1 MATSPTRTDRAATQP
16 ATSDT
21 AVPALQGAWWKWG
34 VFVLMGVVI
43 YGTFFIAQGA
53 KGFIDNGEVARIVF
67 FHVPVAA
74 LSSLW
79 YFLGAIYAIGYLLKH
94 HLDTDAKSAISMELG
109 FVYCIL
115 ATITG
120 SIFAYAEWNSF
131 WNWDPRETSIVIM
144 LLLYA
149 AYLVL
154 RGALGEHPERRARLS
169 AVFSLVAL

>member
-1 MATSPTRTDRAATQP
+1 VG
-16 ATSDT
+16 
-21 AVPALQGAWWKWG
+21 AVFAL
-34 VFVLMGVVI
+34 M
-43 YGTFFIAQGA
+43 
-53 KGFIDNGEVARIVF
+53 
-67 FHVPVAA
+67 
-74 LSSLW
+74 
-79 YFLGAIYAIGYLLKH
+79 YLLSPSWQTP
-94 HLDTDAKSAISMELG
+94 DMDAKSAICMELG

-154 RGALGEHPERRARLS
+154 RGALAEHPQRRAKLA
-169 AVFSLVAL
+169 AVFAIVALIPGLFLIWVVPRLDNGTLHPKTVLTDASSTSLSYKIVLSISFLAFTLLFVWLFQLRLRAYRILARKQMRTS